1 MGLEHIGDGIEV
13 LELFSKRRRNG
24 LTIAETAASMIIL
37 VPVLFMVLYVVIEA
51 SKAYYLKEALSQ
63 GARQAARDMAIAYAS
78 NHNLEGNKSMQD
90 QVVFDRVRIPNVI
103 NDSAQFDEAQFNS
116 SAIPPTV
123 SVTVHY
129 TGGQYGLPTFPDPD
143 PLRLG
148 NTFHIQ
154 GTSTYRLE

>member
-1 MGLEHIGDGIEV
+1 
-13 LELFSKRRRNG
+13 
-24 LTIAETAASMIIL
+24 MIIL

-78 NHNLEGNKSMQD
+78 NHNLENNKGMQD
-90 QVVFDRVRIPNVI
+90 EFVFSKIRIPNVI
-103 NDSAQFDEAQFNS
+103 NHPDQFEEAQINS
-116 SAIPPTV
+116 TAIPPTV

-129 TGGQYGLPTFPDPD
+129 LGGQYGLPPFPDPD

-148 NTFHIQ
+148 SNFHIT